1 MRILR
6 EHEPRNLTGVGEI
19 DLVSLLRSGVPVE
32 LSEHRRLVVGVLKLD
47 SPYVGTT
54 VGTSGR
60 QLDGGNA
67 NIIAILRGEHMAVPN
82 AKTSLQAGDRL
93 IVVASA
99 EGVERLRRD
108 LAPW

>member
-6 EHEPRNLTGVGEI
+6 EHQPQDVSSFGEI
-19 DLVSLLRSGVPVE
+19 DLVSLLRSGIPVE
-32 LSEHRRLVVGVLKLD
+32 LSEDRRLVVGVLKPD

-54 VGTSGR
+54 VGVSGR

-67 NIIAILRGEHMAVPN
+67 NIIAILRGEHMSVPN
-82 AKTSLQAGDRL
+82 ARTPLQAGDRL
-93 IVVASA
+93 IVVASV
-99 EGVERLRRD
+99 EGVEHLRRD